1 APFLVEEQQRIR
13 AVLDQRPEPLFAGT
27 ERRFGLPALPLADA
41 QGEREPYGAVEGL
54 DREVRL
60 AQVIGGAGL
69 HRFDGDVLGAVP
81 GEQNQG
87 GGDAA
92 LLQLAQQLE
101 TVARAEH
108 VVDDGEVVERR
119 GGEFGERRF
128 VRRRNLDFGVRPLP
142 ARAQELHHHLRVL
155 DRIVDDEQTSHDR
168 RGGPGRGAA
177 TRRGGGG
184 GGVGGPR
191 RRT

>member
-1 APFLVEEQQRIR
+1 
-13 AVLDQRPEPLFAGT
+13 
-27 ERRFGLPALPLADA
+27 
-41 QGEREPYGAVEGL
+41 
-54 DREVRL
+54 
-60 AQVIGGAGL
+60 
-69 HRFDGDVLGAVP
+69 
-81 GEQNQG
+81 
-87 GGDAA
+87 AA

-155 DRIVDDEQTSHDR
+155 DRIVDEEQTSHDR
-168 RGGPGRGAA
+168 RGRLAGDRATAARWFGIMWSAPTKYTRNPPTQAAEEAFDRTRGALLQRA
-177 TRRGGGG
+177 AMDRTELRRDRIA
-184 GGVGGPR
+184 VLEVLSVCR
-191 RRT
+191 ASL